1 MRQRLSRLTGPPLEK
16 KVSPSAG
23 GSPSPLVYIQD
34 GERGAQ
40 TIRQDEAW
48 LRAVRDS
55 GTDRFGE
62 IIDEYGD
69 YLYRTIYAILRSP
82 HDTEDVLQ
90 EALLAISRAL
100 PECRLEGFKTWITRI
115 AVNRAIDWKRS
126 KARREEPAELP
137 LGHEAAAAPWMEPGD
152 EAPGTAEQVIERE
165 RRREVRRKVAEL
177 PQEYRTMIRDFY
189 FRRRTQEEISQERGL
204 RLRSVESKL
213 YRARSWMRRHWQKE
227 DFE

>member
-1 MRQRLSRLTGPPLEK
+1 MRRDKALFARLYQGW
-16 KVSPSAG
+16 G
-23 GSPSPLVYIQD
+23 
-34 GERGAQ
+34 RGAQ

-55 GTDRFGE
+55 GTERFGE

-90 EALLAISRAL
+90 EALIAISRAL
-100 PECRLEGFKTWITRI
+100 PECRLDGFKTWITRI

-126 KARREEPAELP
+126 RARREEPAEL
-137 LGHEAAAAPWMEPGD
+137 GSDNEFISAAPWMEPGA
-152 EAPGTAEQVIERE
+152 EAEPIVEQLIEGE
-165 RRREVRRKVAEL
+165 RRREVRRKVSEL
-177 PQEYRTMIRDFY
+177 PPEYRTMVRDFY
-189 FRRRTQEEISQERGL
+189 FRRRTQEEISQEQGL
-204 RLRSVESKL
+204 RPKSVESKL
-213 YRARSWMRRHWQKE
+213 YRARSWMRRHWRKE